1 MRAMTALL
9 EAANAATY
17 HAANHKDGIQAAGH
31 SGLSAD
37 VGSPANPAGVEG
49 SASLQ
54 ASASPR
60 VSAAGPKGADVGSP
74 RVAAFTKGFLNS
86 RASVAPRSTRRSP
99 HGSVR
104 QQKAGQ
110 AVGAQ
115 EQSAAN
121 EGVHSKAE
129 SATPHAHVASIAA
142 GHAADD
148 AAAAYSSTA
157 SDHEEAEV
165 DAAAENA
172 DDDELEAA
180 DAAAEQLAAAR
191 RQKIVD
197 DAMDRLFEESPDTPS
212 SVQSS
217 SSSEDDPNSQW
228 AGSDNLE
235 QLSGSEATDQD
246 ADKEQGEQQQQG
258 EAEGGDR
265 DEEELQELLDG
276 LGLQAHDAIQAAM
289 HSALH
294 SLQASDHMS
303 GMETQATSGVA
314 PEVAPGDTLG
324 GAIGGTAEVPHGAMP
339 QDLFGVL
346 QTPVKGLVPSHPR
359 GLPPLA
365 PPRGTS
371 TVQQGAAA
379 VVGEASRSS
388 STNETQLSQD
398 QMQTLVDQMFNLGF
412 ETMGQL
418 SSGNT
423 ALPGTAAAA
432 ILDSASGSA
441 SAAGAEASHDDA
453 SENSHADLQ
462 RAFNQEVATA
472 LERQAAFRNRQ
483 SDRAA
488 STQGGNISAAA
499 RSAAG
504 TTAAAPPTTVAP
516 APSTSTSAAAATQLQ
531 RHQDDLPRRIVARER
546 ETVRREY
553 RRDQVP
559 RHHSLFVNYDDQHH
573 VDGITEQTHCS
584 RQIGFGV
591 ERRRQRSRVQLAAR
605 VLFGVG
611 VAVLTAG
618 LATRR
623 VYWHHSSI
631 VSDETEGHSEQGSAE
646 ESDSDSNDS
655 HMY

>member
-86 RASVAPRSTRRSP
+86 RASVAPRSTRHSP

-110 AVGAQ
+110 AVGAR
-115 EQSAAN
+115 EQSAAT
-121 EGVHSKAE
+121 EGVHLSAE
-129 SATPHAHVASIAA
+129 SATPHAPVASTAA

-148 AAAAYSSTA
+148 AAAAYTSTA
-157 SDHEEAEV
+157 SDHKEAEV

-180 DAAAEQLAAAR
+180 DAAAAEQLAAAR

-217 SSSEDDPNSQW
+217 SSSEDDLNTQW
-228 AGSDNLE
+228 AGSDILE
-235 QLSGSEATDQD
+235 QLSASETTDQD
-246 ADKEQGEQQQQG
+246 EDKEQGEQQQQG
-258 EAEGGDR
+258 EAEGGGW

-289 HSALH
+289 HTALH
-294 SLQASDHMS
+294 SPQASDHMS

-314 PEVAPGDTLG
+314 PEVAPGGTLG
-324 GAIGGTAEVPHGAMP
+324 GAVGGTAEATHGVMP
-339 QDLFGVL
+339 QDLSGVL
-346 QTPVKGLVPSHPR
+346 QTSVKGLVPSHPR

-365 PPRGTS
+365 PPRGAS

-379 VVGEASRSS
+379 VVREASRSS

-398 QMQTLVDQMFNLGF
+398 QMQTLVDHMFNLGF

-423 ALPGTAAAA
+423 ALPGTAA
-432 ILDSASGSA
+432 ILNPASGSA

-488 STQGGNISAAA
+488 STQGGNISPAA

-504 TTAAAPPTTVAP
+504 TTAAAFPTTVAP
-516 APSTSTSAAAATQLQ
+516 APSASTSAAAATQLQ

-591 ERRRQRSRVQLAAR
+591 DRRRQRSRVQLAAR